1 MTDREKYIV
10 ACNFAISQLT
20 SKGSCSVV
28 LDVHSDNPT
37 VVRWKDVLEWLD
49 KEYQNVQMCSLL
61 FMQSGNT

>member
-49 KEYQNVQMCSLL
+49 KEYQSCCRVESE
-61 FMQSGNT
+61 GKE